1 MPPSPAQPPPAAPPP
16 PQPPSP
22 QAAAAATEYEA
33 FSDSLEAE
41 IAAEIDEIVA
51 TLQAESGGSCAELLR
66 SRRALVAGL
75 GLVLLQQVTGQP
87 SVLYYQTA
95 IFEDAG
101 FGSLAASAS
110 VIVGAAK
117 LLATLVTVFQVD
129 RFGRRPV
136 LFIGISMMLGA
147 LLLLTAAFQS
157 ATPRA
162 GGGPGA
168 VALQELSIQG
178 VRQSGAWP
186 SLVVL
191 ALVVYVCGYQ
201 VGCRPDPRPS
211 PLALPPECSAP
222 VAI

>member
-1 MPPSPAQPPPAAPPP
+1 M
-16 PQPPSP
+16 
-22 QAAAAATEYEA
+22 
-33 FSDSLEAE
+33 
-41 IAAEIDEIVA
+41 
-51 TLQAESGGSCAELLR
+51 
-66 SRRALVAGL
+66 AGL

-168 VALQELSIQG
+168 VALP
-178 VRQSGAWP
+178 GAWP

>member
-1 MPPSPAQPPPAAPPP
+1 M
-16 PQPPSP
+16 
-22 QAAAAATEYEA
+22 
-33 FSDSLEAE
+33 
-41 IAAEIDEIVA
+41 
-51 TLQAESGGSCAELLR
+51 R
-66 SRRALVAGL
+66 SWTRRARDGEL
-75 GLVLLQQVTGQP
+75 GRGQWF
-87 SVLYYQTA
+87 VCV
-95 IFEDAG
+95 D
-101 FGSLAASAS
+101 
-110 VIVGAAK
+110 AAK

-168 VALQELSIQG
+168 VALP
-178 VRQSGAWP
+178 GAWP

-211 PLALPPECSAP
+211 PLALPPELLSSCCHLTPHRWALAP
-222 VAI
+222 SRG